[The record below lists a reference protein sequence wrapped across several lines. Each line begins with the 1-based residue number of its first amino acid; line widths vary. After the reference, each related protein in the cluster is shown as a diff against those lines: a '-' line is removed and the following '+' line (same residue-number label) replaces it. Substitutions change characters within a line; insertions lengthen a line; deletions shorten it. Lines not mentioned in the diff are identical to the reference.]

1 MTSNVGSQI
10 ITELTGTDEE
20 SSIREQVLER
30 LRQKFLPEFLN
41 RIDEIIV
48 FEPLDR
54 HDIRKIVD
62 LQLTKLEKQMAS
74 HGYTLE
80 VSESVRTLLANEGF
94 DPIYGA
100 RPLRRVIQNR
110 LQNALANA
118 LLGGEFT
125 EGATIVVNQQNGEL
139 TFDAQ

>member
-1 MTSNVGSQI
+1 M
-10 ITELTGTDEE
+10 
-20 SSIREQVLER
+20 EQ
-30 LRQKFLPEFLN
+30 LRKRFLPEFLN

-62 LQLTKLEKQMAS
+62 LQLAKLEKQMAG

-80 VSESVRTLLANEGF
+80 VSDAVRTLLANEGF
-94 DPIYGA
+94 DPVYGA

-118 LLGGEFT
+118 LLGGEFE
-125 EGATIVVNQQNGEL
+125 EGSTIVVNNQNGEL
-139 TFDAQ
+139 TFDAK